1 MVPTI
6 VLVRHGRTSANERGI
21 LAGRSPG
28 VTLDEV
34 GQEQATALTAPAR
47 CAVLLHHHRDISL
60 ERTRETAEHIYTQ
73 QERTASDVAVDERF
87 IECDHG
93 KWTGQSLATLA
104 KKPLWK
110 QVQSHPSAV
119 TFPDG
124 ESLMAMSM
132 RAVSAIRDWTQR
144 SRDADVLAVV
154 SHGDVIKAVLADALG
169 MHLDA
174 FQRLSVD
181 PCSVSIVRYTKVRP
195 FVVRINDTGS
205 DVAFLA
211 STSADVS
218 TDAPVGGGAGR
229 G

>member
-1 MVPTI
+1 
-6 VLVRHGRTSANERGI
+6 
-21 LAGRSPG
+21 
-28 VTLDEV
+28 
-34 GQEQATALTAPAR
+34 
-47 CAVLLHHHRDISL
+47 
-60 ERTRETAEHIYTQ
+60 
-73 QERTASDVAVDERF
+73 
-87 IECDHG
+87 
-93 KWTGQSLATLA
+93 
-104 KKPLWK
+104 
-110 QVQSHPSAV
+110 
-119 TFPDG
+119 
-124 ESLMAMSM
+124 MAMSM
-132 RAVSAIRDWTQR
+132 RAVSAIREWNQQM
-144 SRDADVLAVV
+144 SESDVLAVV

-211 STSADVS
+211 GKDAEVP

>member
-1 MVPTI
+1 
-6 VLVRHGRTSANERGI
+6 
-21 LAGRSPG
+21 
-28 VTLDEV
+28 
-34 GQEQATALTAPAR
+34 
-47 CAVLLHHHRDISL
+47 
-60 ERTRETAEHIYTQ
+60 
-73 QERTASDVAVDERF
+73 
-87 IECDHG
+87 
-93 KWTGQSLATLA
+93 
-104 KKPLWK
+104 
-110 QVQSHPSAV
+110 
-119 TFPDG
+119 
-124 ESLMAMSM
+124 MAMSM

-211 STSADVS
+211 STSADVA
-218 TDAPVGGGAGR
+218 TDAPVGGGAGH

>member
-34 GQEQATALTAPAR
+34 GQEQATALAR
-47 CAVLLHHHRDISL
+47 RLAAVPFATIVTSPL
-60 ERTRETAEHIYTQ
+60 ERTRETAAHIHAH
-73 QERTASDVAVDERF
+73 QELSASDVVVDERF
-87 IECDHG
+87 IECNYG
-93 KWTGQSLATLA
+93 TWTGQSLATLA

-124 ESLMAMSM
+124 ESLMVMSM
-132 RAVSAIRDWTQR
+132 RAVSAIRDWNQR

-181 PCSVSIVRYTKVRP
+181 PCSVSIVRYTQARP

-211 STSADVS
+211 SKGADVS

>member
-1 MVPTI
+1 MSTI

-34 GQEQATALTAPAR
+34 GQEQATTLATRLSTVPFATIVTSP
-47 CAVLLHHHRDISL
+47 L
-60 ERTRETAEHIYTQ
+60 ERTRETAAHIHGQ
-73 QERTASDVAVDERF
+73 QDDITSDVVVDERF
-87 IECDHG
+87 IECDYG
-93 KWTGQSLATLA
+93 TWTGQSLATLA

-132 RAVSAIRDWTQR
+132 RAVAAIREWNQQV
-144 SRDADVLAVV
+144 SESDVLAVV

-174 FQRLSVD
+174 FQRLTID

-211 STSADVS
+211 SKDSDVS

>member
-28 VTLDEV
+28 VTLDKV
-34 GQEQATALTAPAR
+34 GQEQATTLATRLSTVPFATIVTSP
-47 CAVLLHHHRDISL
+47 L
-60 ERTRETAEHIYTQ
+60 ERTRETAEYIHAQ
-73 QERTASDVAVDERF
+73 QEQTASDVVVDERF
-87 IECDHG
+87 IECDYG

-110 QVQSHPSAV
+110 QVQSHPSTV

-211 STSADVS
+211 SKDADIS

>member
-1 MVPTI
+1 MPTV

-34 GQEQATALTAPAR
+34 GQEQATALAR
-47 CAVLLHHHRDISL
+47 RLAAVPFATIVTSPL
-60 ERTRETAEHIYTQ
+60 ERTRETAAHVHAQ
-73 QERTASDVAVDERF
+73 QEHNARDVVVDERF
-87 IECDHG
+87 TECDYG
-93 KWTGQSLATLA
+93 TWTGKSLATLA

-124 ESLMAMSM
+124 ESLLAMSM
-132 RAVSAIRDWTQR
+132 RAVAAIREWNQQV
-144 SRDADVLAVV
+144 SESDVLAVV

-181 PCSVSIVRYTKVRP
+181 PCSVSIVRYTRARP

-205 DVAFLA
+205 DVTFLA
-211 STSADVS
+211 NNGTDVS
-218 TDAPVGGGAGR
+218 TDAPVGGGAGH

>member
-28 VTLDEV
+28 VTLDKV
-34 GQEQATALTAPAR
+34 GQEQATTLATRLSTVPFATIVTSP
-47 CAVLLHHHRDISL
+47 L
-60 ERTRETAEHIYTQ
+60 ERTRETAEYIHAQ
-73 QERTASDVAVDERF
+73 QERTASDVVVDERF
-87 IECDHG
+87 IECDYG

-124 ESLMAMSM
+124 ESLMTMSM

>member
-1 MVPTI
+1 MPTF

-34 GQEQATALTAPAR
+34 GQEQATALAR
-47 CAVLLHHHRDISL
+47 RLAAVPFATIVTSPL
-60 ERTRETAEHIYTQ
+60 ERTRETAAHVHAQ
-73 QERTASDVAVDERF
+73 QEHNARDVVVDERF
-87 IECDHG
+87 TECDYG
-93 KWTGQSLATLA
+93 TWTGKSLATLA

-119 TFPDG
+119 IFPNG
-124 ESLMAMSM
+124 ESLLAMSM
-132 RAVSAIRDWTQR
+132 RAVAAIREWNQQV
-144 SRDADVLAVV
+144 SESDVLAVV

-181 PCSVSIVRYTKVRP
+181 PCSVSIVRYTRARP

-205 DVAFLA
+205 DVTFLA
-211 STSADVS
+211 NNGTDVS
-218 TDAPVGGGAGR
+218 TDAPVGGGAGH

>member
-34 GQEQATALTAPAR
+34 GQEQATTLASRLSTVPF
-47 CAVLLHHHRDISL
+47 VTIVTSPL
-60 ERTRETAEHIYTQ
+60 ERTRETAAHIHAQ
-73 QERTASDVAVDERF
+73 QEHNASDVVVDERF
-87 IECDHG
+87 TECDYG
-93 KWTGQSLATLA
+93 TWTGKSLATLA

-124 ESLMAMSM
+124 ESLLSMSM
-132 RAVSAIRDWTQR
+132 RAVAAIREWNAQV
-144 SRDADVLAVV
+144 SESDVLAVV

-181 PCSVSIVRYTKVRP
+181 PCSVSIVRYTKARP

-205 DVAFLA
+205 DVTFLA
-211 STSADVS
+211 HKDTDVS

>member
-1 MVPTI
+1 M
-6 VLVRHGRTSANERGI
+6 
-21 LAGRSPG
+21 
-28 VTLDEV
+28 DEV
-34 GQEQATALTAPAR
+34 GQEQAMALAR
-47 CAVLLHHHRDISL
+47 RLAAVPFTTIVTSPL
-60 ERTRETAEHIYTQ
+60 ERTRETAEHIHAQ
-73 QERTASDVAVDERF
+73 QERTASDVVVDERF
-87 IECDHG
+87 TECDYG
-93 KWTGQSLATLA
+93 TWTGQSLATLA

-132 RAVSAIRDWTQR
+132 RAVSAIRDWTQQ

-181 PCSVSIVRYTKVRP
+181 PCSVSIVRYTKMRP

-218 TDAPVGGGAGR
+218 TDAPVGGGSGR

>member
-1 MVPTI
+1 MPTI
-6 VLVRHGRTSANERGI
+6 LLVRHGRTSANDRGV

-34 GQEQATALTAPAR
+34 GQEQATSLATRLA
-47 CAVLLHHHRDISL
+47 AVPVATIVASPL
-60 ERTRETAEHIYTQ
+60 ERTRQTATHIHAQQ
-73 QERTASDVAVDERF
+73 QENSSEVIVDERF
-87 IECDHG
+87 IECDYG
-93 KWTGQSLATLA
+93 TWTGQSLAALA

-132 RAVSAIRDWTQR
+132 RAVSAIREWNQQL
-144 SRDADVLAVV
+144 SESDVLAVV
-154 SHGDVIKAVLADALG
+154 SHGDVIKSVLADALG

-211 STSADVS
+211 NKDTDVS
-218 TDAPVGGGAGR
+218 ADAPVGGGAGR
-229 G
+229 D

>member
-1 MVPTI
+1 VVPTI

-28 VTLDEV
+28 VTLDKV
-34 GQEQATALTAPAR
+34 GQEQATTLATRLSTVPFATIVTSP
-47 CAVLLHHHRDISL
+47 L
-60 ERTRETAEHIYTQ
+60 ERTRETAEYIHAQ
-73 QERTASDVAVDERF
+73 QERTASDVVVDERF
-87 IECDHG
+87 IECDYG

-124 ESLMAMSM
+124 ESLMTMSM

>member
-1 MVPTI
+1 MPTI
-6 VLVRHGRTSANERGI
+6 LLVRHGRTSANDRGV

-34 GQEQATALTAPAR
+34 GQEQATSLATRLA
-47 CAVLLHHHRDISL
+47 AVPFATIVASPL
-60 ERTRETAEHIYTQ
+60 ERTLQTAAHIHAQQ
-73 QERTASDVAVDERF
+73 QENSSEVIVDERF
-87 IECDHG
+87 IECDYG
-93 KWTGQSLATLA
+93 TWTGQSLAALA

-132 RAVSAIRDWTQR
+132 RAVSAIREWNQQL
-144 SRDADVLAVV
+144 SESDVLAVV
-154 SHGDVIKAVLADALG
+154 SHGDVIKSVLADALG

-211 STSADVS
+211 NKDTDVS
-218 TDAPVGGGAGR
+218 ADAPVGGGAGR
-229 G
+229 D

>member
-1 MVPTI
+1 MPTI

-34 GQEQATALTAPAR
+34 GGSQATTLATRLSTVPFATIVTSP
-47 CAVLLHHHRDISL
+47 L
-60 ERTRETAEHIYTQ
+60 ERTRETAAHIHAQ
-73 QERTASDVAVDERF
+73 QGQNASEVVVDERF
-87 IECDHG
+87 IECDYG
-93 KWTGQSLATLA
+93 TWTGQSLAMRA
-104 KKPLWK
+104 KESLWK
-110 QVQSHPSAV
+110 QVQSHPIAV

-132 RAVSAIRDWTQR
+132 RAVAAIREWNQQ
-144 SRDADVLAVV
+144 SSDADVLAVI

-181 PCSVSIVRYTKVRP
+181 PCSVSIVRYTEARP

-211 STSADVS
+211 SKDAEVS

>member
-1 MVPTI
+1 MV
-6 VLVRHGRTSANERGI
+6 
-21 LAGRSPG
+21 
-28 VTLDEV
+28 
-34 GQEQATALTAPAR
+34 
-47 CAVLLHHHRDISL
+47 
-60 ERTRETAEHIYTQ
+60 
-73 QERTASDVAVDERF
+73 VDERF
-87 IECDHG
+87 IECDYG
-93 KWTGQSLATLA
+93 TWTGQSLATLA
-104 KKPLWK
+104 KESLWK

-124 ESLMAMSM
+124 ESLMAMGM
-132 RAVSAIRDWTQR
+132 RAVAAIREWNQQ
-144 SRDADVLAVV
+144 SSDADVLAVI

-181 PCSVSIVRYTKVRP
+181 PCSVSIVRYTEARP

-205 DVAFLA
+205 DVGFLA
-211 STSADVS
+211 SKDAEVS

>member
-1 MVPTI
+1 MVSTI

-34 GQEQATALTAPAR
+34 GQEQATTLATRLSTVPFATIVTSP
-47 CAVLLHHHRDISL
+47 L
-60 ERTRETAEHIYTQ
+60 ERTRETAAHIHGQ
-73 QERTASDVAVDERF
+73 QDDITSDVVVDERF
-87 IECDHG
+87 IECDYG
-93 KWTGQSLATLA
+93 TWTGQSLATLA

-132 RAVSAIRDWTQR
+132 RAVAAIREWNQQV
-144 SRDADVLAVV
+144 SESDVLAVV

-174 FQRLSVD
+174 FQRLTID

-211 STSADVS
+211 SKDSDVS

>member
-34 GQEQATALTAPAR
+34 GQEQATALAR
-47 CAVLLHHHRDISL
+47 RLAAVPFATIVTSPL
-60 ERTRETAEHIYTQ
+60 ERTRETAAHIHAH
-73 QERTASDVAVDERF
+73 QELSASDVVVDERF
-87 IECDHG
+87 IECNYG
-93 KWTGQSLATLA
+93 TWTGQSLATLA

-119 TFPDG
+119 AFPDG

-132 RAVSAIRDWTQR
+132 RAVSAIRDWNQR
-144 SRDADVLAVV
+144 SRDADVLAVI

-169 MHLDA
+169 MHLDG

-181 PCSVSIVRYTKVRP
+181 PCSVSIVRYTKAQP

-211 STSADVS
+211 SKGADVS

>member
-1 MVPTI
+1 MVSTI

-34 GQEQATALTAPAR
+34 GQEQATTLATRLSTVPFATIVTSP
-47 CAVLLHHHRDISL
+47 L
-60 ERTRETAEHIYTQ
+60 ERTRETAAHIHGQ
-73 QERTASDVAVDERF
+73 QDDITSDVVVDERF
-87 IECDHG
+87 IECDYG
-93 KWTGQSLATLA
+93 TWTGQSLATLA

-132 RAVSAIRDWTQR
+132 RAVAAIREWNQQV
-144 SRDADVLAVV
+144 SESDVLAVV

-169 MHLDA
+169 MPLDA
-174 FQRLSVD
+174 FQRSTID

-211 STSADVS
+211 SKDSDVS

>member
-34 GQEQATALTAPAR
+34 GQEQATALAR
-47 CAVLLHHHRDISL
+47 RLAAVPFTTIVTSPL
-60 ERTRETAEHIYTQ
+60 ERTRETAEHIHAQ
-73 QERTASDVAVDERF
+73 QERTASDVVVDERF
-87 IECDHG
+87 IECDYG

-132 RAVSAIRDWTQR
+132 RAVSAVRDWTQQ

-211 STSADVS
+211 STSGDVS